1 MEIPDLPPDIAFRP
15 LRPGD
20 EAAAFEIRKAAL
32 GPHIAA
38 RWDR

>member
-15 LRPGD
+15 LRPG